1 MSPYNG
7 LYLYTQ
13 LASICS
19 KLKRKKYANGL
30 DVFKINNKDIVI
42 RDFEQTSHIVLRKL
56 VSKYLFVAK

>member
-13 LASICS
+13 LTSIWL

-30 DVFKINNKDIVI
+30 DVFKIDNKDIVI
-42 RDFEQTSHIVLRKL
+42 GDFEQISHIVLRK
-56 VSKYLFVAK
+56 